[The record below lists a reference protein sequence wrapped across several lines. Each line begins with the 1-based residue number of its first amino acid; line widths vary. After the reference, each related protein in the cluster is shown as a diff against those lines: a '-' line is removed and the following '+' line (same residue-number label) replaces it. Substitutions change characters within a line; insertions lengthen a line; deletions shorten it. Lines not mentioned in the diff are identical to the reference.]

1 MRINT
6 SDLTKE
12 ERRHREAARKHT
24 QMKLR
29 DKILENLI
37 VVGGGVIAAAL
48 VWAFVVLLFLL
59 EV

>member
-1 MRINT
+1 
-6 SDLTKE
+6 
-12 ERRHREAARKHT
+12 
-24 QMKLR
+24 MKLR
-29 DKILENLI
+29 DNLLENLI